1 MTVPVSP
8 PGVRPPFLQ
17 RLSPVAF
24 ALAALLLIF
33 FLYQLVGGVITLV
46 LAHGRFTPENVDL
59 VRWAT
64 GIGEIAFILL
74 PTLWL
79 TRKRYGTL
87 REPLRVHIPEVK
99 ELAVTMVAVFALQQI
114 LQTYMVLQDSIPVPG
129 GVQKI
134 VNEMK
139 DMMDET
145 YRLLA
150 TAHTPAEFLSVVL
163 IVALVPAVSEEMLFR
178 GLVQRSFEDAW
189 GGIRGAV
196 AAGVIFGAYHLNP
209 FAIVPL
215 VALGVYFGF
224 IVYRSGNIT
233 VAVSAH
239 FFNNFVACA
248 AAYLALDEDF
258 LVVAPSARP
267 TPTLVA
273 LNFMCASV
281 VFLAATLYFVHITG
295 HEGHEEDLF

>member
-163 IVALVPAVSEEMLFR
+163 IVALIPAVSEEMLFR

-189 GGIRGAV
+189 GGIRGV
-196 AAGVIFGAYHLNP
+196 SPEPFRHRPPRGPRSLFWIYRLSVREYHRRCFGPLLQQLCGLRGC
-209 FAIVPL
+209 VP
-215 VALGVYFGF
+215 
-224 IVYRSGNIT
+224 
-233 VAVSAH
+233 
-239 FFNNFVACA
+239 CA
-248 AAYLALDEDF
+248 
-258 LVVAPSARP
+258 
-267 TPTLVA
+267 
-273 LNFMCASV
+273 
-281 VFLAATLYFVHITG
+281 
-295 HEGHEEDLF
+295 